1 MRLVVA
7 AMAVVFQLLASG
19 VAGACTLPQPV
30 GEALLVIDGMI
41 NACNDGLEVHL
52 DAAMVEALPHRQIKT
67 ENPWDHGPS
76 TYEGVLLRDLMK
88 YVQADGSVATFSAL
102 NDYRAD
108 LSIAD
113 MNKYDVILA
122 YKRDGVDLPV
132 RDKGPFFVV
141 FPFTDVPELAT
152 EARYAQS
159 VWQVNRITIK

>member
-1 MRLVVA
+1 MRGVIA
-7 AMAVVFQLLASG
+7 ATAVVFQLLIGSSAQ
-19 VAGACTLPQPV
+19 ACSLAPAKGDV
-30 GEALLVIDGMI
+30 VLSVDGMI
-41 NACNDGLEVHL
+41 NECNDGLEVHL
-52 DAAMVEALPHRQIKT
+52 DRAMIDALPKKEIKT

-88 YVQADGSVATFSAL
+88 YVKADGKTATFIAL

-108 LSIAD
+108 LPIAD
-113 MNKYDVILA
+113 MDKYDVILA

-159 VWQVNRITIK
+159 VWQVNKITIK

>member
-1 MRLVVA
+1 MRLVFA
-7 AMAVVFQLLASG
+7 AAAVVVQLLVGGAAS
-19 VAGACTLPQPV
+19 ACDLPQPK
-30 GEALLVIDGMI
+30 GEVTLTVDGMI

-52 DAAMVEALPHRQIKT
+52 DRTMIEALPHTQIKT
-67 ENPWDHGPS
+67 ENPWDHGPNV
-76 TYEGVLLRDLMK
+76 YEGVLLRDLMS
-88 YVQADGSVATFSAL
+88 YVKADGKTVTVSAL

-108 LSIAD
+108 IPAAD
-113 MNKYDVILA
+113 LQKYDVILA

-159 VWQVNRITIK
+159 VWQVNRITVK

>member
-1 MRLVVA
+1 MRCVIA
-7 AMAVVFQLLASG
+7 AAAIVFQLLTCS
-19 VAGACTLPQPV
+19 VAGACTIAQPK
-30 GEALLVIDGMI
+30 GDTLLIIDGMI
-41 NACNDGLEVHL
+41 NECNGGLEVHL
-52 DAAMVEALPHRQIKT
+52 DQAMVEALPHRLIKT

-88 YVQADGSVATFSAL
+88 YVQADGKVATIAAL

-108 LSIAD
+108 LSLAD
-113 MNKYDVILA
+113 MKKYDVILA
-122 YKRDGVDLPV
+122 YKRDGADLSV
-132 RDKGPFFVV
+132 RDKGPYFVV